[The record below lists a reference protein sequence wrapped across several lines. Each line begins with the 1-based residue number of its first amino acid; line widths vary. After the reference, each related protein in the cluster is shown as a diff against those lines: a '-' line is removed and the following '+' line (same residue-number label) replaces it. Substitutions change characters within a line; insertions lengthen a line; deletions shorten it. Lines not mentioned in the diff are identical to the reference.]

1 MPEGKGRTRTL
12 PPPDLDGGV
21 PLNKVIASRVSRRDL
36 KGGSLTDAQVSQ
48 LLWAGQGRSAT
59 SAARTVPS
67 AGALYP
73 LELYLVQ
80 DEKVFLYENESHS
93 LQVVVEGLDRDNVAQ
108 AALGQQFVADAG
120 VNIVIAAD
128 FSKTRTRYRDRTE
141 RYVYMEAGHAA
152 QNILLEATSLGL
164 GSVPVGAFDDRALA
178 RMLGLPSGLSAI
190 YMVSIGAA

>member
-1 MPEGKGRTRTL
+1 ML
-12 PPPDLDGGV
+12 PPPDPNGGIPLDMA
-21 PLNKVIASRVSRRDL
+21 IASRVSRRDL
-36 KGGSLTDAQVSQ
+36 TGGPLTDEQVSQ

-59 SAARTVPS
+59 SGTHTVPS

-73 LELYLVQ
+73 LELYLLQ
-80 DEKVFLYENESHS
+80 DGTVFLYEQTLHS
-93 LQVVVEGLDRDNVAQ
+93 LRVVVEGLGPDKVEQ
-108 AALGQQFVADAG
+108 AALGQQFVADAAA
-120 VNIVIAAD
+120 NIVIAAD

-164 GSVPVGAFDDRALA
+164 GSVPVGAFDERALA
-178 RMLGLPSGLSAI
+178 RLLGLPSGLSAI